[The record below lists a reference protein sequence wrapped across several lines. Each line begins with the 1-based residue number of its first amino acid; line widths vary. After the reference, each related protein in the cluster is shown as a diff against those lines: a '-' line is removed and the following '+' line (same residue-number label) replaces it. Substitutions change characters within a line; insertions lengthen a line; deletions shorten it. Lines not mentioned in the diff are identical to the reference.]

1 MYLCY
6 YARFRAGNSIHM
18 DTSPQTQND
27 GGTRAKKEEI
37 YKGTRWRNFDNAVK
51 KGKQKN
57 AKL

>member
-1 MYLCY
+1 
-6 YARFRAGNSIHM
+6 M